1 MPTFTR
7 LAAMV
12 LFGALAYFLGMR
24 YQLLFDDPPRSLMT
38 GSLFLAGV
46 AGFVGWAFV
55 GPRID
60 RSYLRAFTVV
70 IQGYIATLLLALFL
84 YGFYDAF
91 TQGYAMRYKDF
102 GDAFQGVMGASIAHL
117 TRMLDRD
124 FMVLAGMIAVIIT
137 LVVTTVYRMA
147 EARRTDY

>member
-1 MPTFTR
+1 MPTLTR

-12 LFGALAYFLGMR
+12 LFGALTYFLGMR
-24 YQLLFDDPPRSLMT
+24 YQLLFEDPPRSLMT

-46 AGFVGWAFV
+46 AAFVGWSFV
-55 GPRID
+55 GARID
-60 RSYLRAFTVV
+60 RSYWRSFTFV
-70 IQGYIATLLLALFL
+70 IQGYIATLILALFL

-102 GDAFQGVMGASIAHL
+102 GDAFQGVMGVAIAHL

-124 FMVLAGMIAVIIT
+124 FLILVGVISVIIT
-137 LVVTTVYRMA
+137 LVVTTVYRVA
-147 EARRTDY
+147 EARRTEY

>member
-1 MPTFTR
+1 MPTLTR

-12 LFGALAYFLGMR
+12 LFGALTYFLGLR
-24 YQLLFDDPPRSLMT
+24 YQLLFDDPPRSLMR
-38 GSLFLAGV
+38 GSLFLAVV
-46 AGFVGWAFV
+46 AGFVGWSFV
-55 GPRID
+55 GPRIG

-70 IQGYIATLLLALFL
+70 IQGYLVALLLALFL

-102 GDAFQGVMGASIAHL
+102 GDAFQGVMGVAIAHV

-124 FMVLAGMIAVIIT
+124 FLVLLGGIAVIIT
-137 LVVTTVYRMA
+137 LVVTTVFRVA
-147 EARRTDY
+147 EARRTEY